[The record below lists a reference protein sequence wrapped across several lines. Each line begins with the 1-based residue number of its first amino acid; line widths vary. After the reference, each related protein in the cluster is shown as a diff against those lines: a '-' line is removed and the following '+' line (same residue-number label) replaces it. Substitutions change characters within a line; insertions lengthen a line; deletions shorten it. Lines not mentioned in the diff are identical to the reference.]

1 MSNSEKLQIT
11 SSQIEKMTPSQLEKF
26 AEEKS
31 KFILEK
37 IELSTKKIAEA
48 KEVAK
53 AAKQLKT
60 GAFGKT
66 QKKAD
71 ATANAVIVTNEAV
84 AEMNEILKE
93 SIKFTC
99 SSIDFAQAMAKYMLT
114 FIQDGFKNQDGE
126 LVKLSSDSEEQAMFI
141 VHKAEEYANNQLEID
156 VKQAAQ
162 DSKIDN
168 LYEIIDFNSKLLNE
182 KEKIDAEQTQRLEEL
197 GALLSNKDLVDQK
210 QEEAIRILFEYTEQ
224 KNILDKEQSEEIR
237 HLLKASN
244 RKLCIITLII
254 SSCALITSIISIV
267 MQLLF

>member
-1 MSNSEKLQIT
+1 MSNIEKIHIT
-11 SSQIEKMTPSQLEKF
+11 SSLSGKLTSSQLDRLV
-26 AEEKS
+26 EEKS

-48 KEVAK
+48 KDIAT

-66 QKKAD
+66 QKKTD
-71 ATANAVIVTNEAV
+71 ATANAIIATNEAV

-99 SSIDFAQAMAKYMLT
+99 SSTELAQAMAKKMNKYMKN
-114 FIQDGFKNQDGE
+114 GFKNRDGKIVE
-126 LVKLSSDSEEQAMFI
+126 LSSYSKEQAIFI
-141 VHKAEEYANNQLEID
+141 INKAEEYAKNQLEID
-156 VKQAAQ
+156 NKQASQ
-162 DSKIDN
+162 DSKINN
-168 LYEIIDFNSKLLNE
+168 LYEIVDCNTKLLNE
-182 KEKIDAEQTQRLEEL
+182 KEKIDAEQSQRLEEL

-224 KNILDKEQSEEIR
+224 KDILDKEQSEEIR
-237 HLLKASN
+237 HLLKVSSF
-244 RKLCIITLII
+244 RLCIITLII
-254 SSCALITSIISIV
+254 SSCALLTSIISIV